1 VSKIFDK
8 ERIFKNYEE
17 EMLKNEKNKLSS
29 RGKFQKELFKGGA
42 PEKLTKHES

>member
-29 RGKFQKELFKGGA
+29 KGKYQKELFKGGV
-42 PEKLTKHES
+42 PDKLIKHES